1 MQTIS
6 SPIPRHSRLAIRAR
20 VATLPTV
27 TRREAKAAR
36 AEPLTRPYQPRQ
48 IEQCVGLLNVLRD
61 FASAPDRVMVV
72 RKRNGE
78 LEVWARPVAGP
89 GNN

>member
-1 MQTIS
+1 MRIA
-6 SPIPRHSRLAIRAR
+6 SPSIPRHSRLAIRAR

-27 TRREAKAAR
+27 TRREARAAH

-61 FASAPDRVMVV
+61 FATAPDRVMVV

-78 LEVWARPVAGP
+78 LEVWARPVTGP
-89 GNN
+89 GTN